1 MDDFE
6 NGLGLGS
13 GGNQSDSPGLAS
25 GVTLANQIPS
35 QMLYYK
41 ILLDKHDYRQLNTLQ
56 DLNNQLKQNS
66 ALQHHQKKA
75 DNNSNANSEN
85 SQRSY
90 SQDGNPKDAE
100 NPHERFLNGLGGE
113 KGSLEI
119 NNKNYFVKFEHTNF
133 SEQNIKAMA
142 MLIML
147 LNRKNA
153 IIKHLSHI
161 STERKKLLHEQ
172 SQLKQA
178 LQQNP

>member
-1 MDDFE
+1 MDDLE
-6 NGLGLGS
+6 NGLVLGS
-13 GGNQSDSPGLAS
+13 GGNQSDSPGLGS

-56 DLNNQLKQNS
+56 DLNNQLKQNGT
-66 ALQHHQKKA
+66 LQHHQKKI
-75 DNNSNANSEN
+75 DHRSNVDSDN
-85 SQRSY
+85 SQRSLAN
-90 SQDGNPKDAE
+90 DEAPKDPDDAQ
-100 NPHERFLNGLGGE
+100 ERFLNGLEGE

-172 SQLKQA
+172 S
-178 LQQNP
+178 

>member
-1 MDDFE
+1 MRIGF
-6 NGLGLGS
+6 GGS
-13 GGNQSDSPGLAS
+13 GGNHSDSPGVAS

-56 DLNNQLKQNS
+56 DLNNQLKQS
-66 ALQHHQKKA
+66 GGLQQNQERNG
-75 DNNSNANSEN
+75 NNCNGMDYSDN

-90 SQDGNPKDAE
+90 SQDGNAREKQA
-100 NPHERFLNGLGGE
+100 HERFLNGLGGE
-113 KGSLEI
+113 RGSLEI

-161 STERKKLLHEQ
+161 STERKKLIQEQ
-172 SQLKQA
+172 SQLK
-178 LQQNP
+178 

>member
-1 MDDFE
+1 
-6 NGLGLGS
+6 
-13 GGNQSDSPGLAS
+13 
-25 GVTLANQIPS
+25 
-35 QMLYYK
+35 MLYYK

-66 ALQHHQKKA
+66 SQHYNHEKGG
-75 DNNSNANSEN
+75 NNSNIITDN
-85 SQRSY
+85 SQHSD
-90 SQDGNPKDAE
+90 SQDAHLGAQQNSQ
-100 NPHERFLNGLGGE
+100 ERFLNGLGGE

-161 STERKKLLHEQ
+161 SNERKKLLHEQ
-172 SQLKQA
+172 NQCKQTLQTNHQLDQ
-178 LQQNP
+178 